1 MTTKEI
7 TEKLLIE
14 KFAGA
19 RKDALGQ
26 LASVI
31 ALQSDSEEEVQAA
44 VEKLTEEKV
53 NAFTKEYRSGVDR
66 EVTAARKKIMD
77 GLTPKSARSETEA
90 PKAEGDTNKAADNAD
105 IAALIAK
112 AIADAT
118 QPLREQVESLSRANV
133 GKNRLERLNEA
144 LKDCKDD
151 TLRTSTLRNYNRMAF
166 EGDDAFDTFLEE
178 TKSDVQQANQNLADA
193 SLSNFKSPFKASDKS
208 TAEEDFVEAMKAINK
223 PKD

>member
-7 TEKLLIE
+7 TEKLLLE

-31 ALQSDSEEEVQAA
+31 ALQSDTEEEVQAA
-44 VEKLTEEKV
+44 VEKLTDEKV

-77 GLTPKSARSETEA
+77 GLTSQKSARSETET
-90 PKAEGDTNKAADNAD
+90 PKAEGDTNTDNTD
-105 IAALIAK
+105 ITALIAK
-112 AIADAT
+112 AIAEAT
-118 QPLREQVESLSRANV
+118 QPLREQVETLSRANV

>member
-7 TEKLLIE
+7 TEKLLLE

-31 ALQSDSEEEVQAA
+31 ALQSDTEEEVQAA
-44 VEKLTEEKV
+44 VEKLTDEKV

-77 GLTPKSARSETEA
+77 GLTSQKSARSETET
-90 PKAEGDTNKAADNAD
+90 PKAEGDTNTDNTD
-105 IAALIAK
+105 ITALIAK
-112 AIADAT
+112 AIAEAT
-118 QPLREQVESLSRANV
+118 QPLREQVETLSRANV

-144 LKDCKDD
+144 LKDCKDA

>member
-7 TEKLLIE
+7 TEKLLLE

-31 ALQSDSEEEVQAA
+31 ALQSDTEEEVQAA
-44 VEKLTEEKV
+44 VEKLTDEKV

-77 GLTPKSARSETEA
+77 GLTSQKSARSETDTT
-90 PKAEGDTNKAADNAD
+90 KAEGDTNTDNTD
-105 IAALIAK
+105 ITALIAK
-112 AIADAT
+112 AIAEAT
-118 QPLREQVESLSRANV
+118 QPLREQVETLSRANV

>member
-7 TEKLLIE
+7 TEKLLLE
-14 KFAGA
+14 KFTGA

-31 ALQSDSEEEVQAA
+31 ALQSDTEEEVRAA
-44 VEKLTEEKV
+44 VEKLTDEKV

-77 GLTPKSARSETEA
+77 GLTSQKSARAETDTT
-90 PKAEGDTNKAADNAD
+90 KAEGDTNTDNTD
-105 IAALIAK
+105 ITVLIAK
-112 AIADAT
+112 AIAEAT
-118 QPLREQVESLSRANV
+118 QPLREQVETLSRANV

>member
-7 TEKLLIE
+7 TEKLLLE

-31 ALQSDSEEEVQAA
+31 ALQSDTEEEVRAA
-44 VEKLTEEKV
+44 VEKLTDEKV

-77 GLTPKSARSETEA
+77 GLTSQKSARSETDTQ
-90 PKAEGDTNKAADNAD
+90 KAEGDTITDNTD
-105 IAALIAK
+105 ITALIAK
-112 AIADAT
+112 AIAEAT
-118 QPLREQVESLSRANV
+118 QPLREQVETLSRANV

-166 EGDDAFDTFLEE
+166 EGDDAFDTFLKE

>member
-7 TEKLLIE
+7 TEKLLFE

-31 ALQSDSEEEVQAA
+31 ALQSDTEEEVQAA
-44 VEKLTEEKV
+44 VEKLTDEKV
-53 NAFTKEYRSGVDR
+53 NAFTKEYRSGVDK

-77 GLTPKSARSETEA
+77 GLTSQKSARSETEK
-90 PKAEGDTNKAADNAD
+90 PKAEGDTITDNTD
-105 IAALIAK
+105 ITALIAK
-112 AIADAT
+112 AIAEAT
-118 QPLREQVESLSRANV
+118 QPLREQVETLSRANV

>member
-7 TEKLLIE
+7 TEKLLLE

-31 ALQSDSEEEVQAA
+31 ALQSDTEEEVQAA
-44 VEKLTEEKV
+44 VEKLTDEKV

-77 GLTPKSARSETEA
+77 GLTSQKSAKAETDTT
-90 PKAEGDTNKAADNAD
+90 KAEGDTNTDNTD
-105 IAALIAK
+105 ITAIIAK
-112 AIADAT
+112 AIAEAT
-118 QPLREQVESLSRANV
+118 QPLREQVETLSRANV

>member
-7 TEKLLIE
+7 TEKLLLE

-31 ALQSDSEEEVQAA
+31 ALQSDTEEEVQAA
-44 VEKLTEEKV
+44 VEKLTDEKV

-77 GLTPKSARSETEA
+77 GLTSQKSARAETDTT
-90 PKAEGDTNKAADNAD
+90 KAEGDTNTDNTD
-105 IAALIAK
+105 ITAIIAK
-112 AIADAT
+112 AIAEAT
-118 QPLREQVESLSRANV
+118 QPLREQVETLSRANV

>member
-7 TEKLLIE
+7 TEKLLLE

-19 RKDALGQ
+19 RKDALGH

-31 ALQSDSEEEVQAA
+31 ALQSDTEEEVQAA
-44 VEKLTEEKV
+44 VEKLTDEKV

-77 GLTPKSARSETEA
+77 GLTSQKSARSETET
-90 PKAEGDTNKAADNAD
+90 PKAEGDTNTDNTD
-105 IAALIAK
+105 ITALIAK
-112 AIADAT
+112 AIAEAT
-118 QPLREQVESLSRANV
+118 QPLREQVETLSRANV

>member
-7 TEKLLIE
+7 TEKLLLE
-14 KFAGA
+14 KFTGA

-31 ALQSDSEEEVQAA
+31 ALQSDTEEEVQAA
-44 VEKLTEEKV
+44 VEKLTDEKV

-77 GLTPKSARSETEA
+77 GLTSQKSARAETDTT
-90 PKAEGDTNKAADNAD
+90 KAEGDTNTDNTD
-105 IAALIAK
+105 ITALIAK
-112 AIADAT
+112 AIAEAT
-118 QPLREQVESLSRANV
+118 QPLREQVETLSRANV